1 MFRAR
6 FMSGLV
12 VLILMAM
19 GTAQVHRLP
28 KPQVESA
35 DGQLAPDFTLQDQS
49 GKEFRAS
56 RQSFTADF
64 LSRLLVTV
72 LHDAT
77 ARVRAAQKGI
87 R

>member
-49 GKEFRAS
+49 GKEFR
-56 RQSFTADF
+56 
-64 LSRLLVTV
+64 LSALRGNRLL
-72 LHDAT
+72 LIFY
-77 ARVRAAQKGI
+77 RGYR
-87 R
+87 

>member
-49 GKEFRAS
+49 GKEFR
-56 RQSFTADF
+56 
-64 LSRLLVTV
+64 LSALRGNRLL
-72 LHDAT
+72 LIFY
-77 ARVRAAQKGI
+77 RGYW
-87 R
+87 

>member
-1 MFRAR
+1 
-6 FMSGLV
+6 MSGLV

-49 GKEFRAS
+49 GKEFR
-56 RQSFTADF
+56 
-64 LSRLLVTV
+64 LSALRGNRLL
-72 LHDAT
+72 LIFY
-77 ARVRAAQKGI
+77 RGYR
-87 R
+87 